1 MNARLLSATLLLLA
15 AIIFLVVGLRTVPR
29 NNTYV
34 VLGAV
39 FAILAAVRFRRAR
52 TQ

>member
-1 MNARLLSATLLLLA
+1 MNARLLSATLMLFA
-15 AIIFLVVGLRTVPR
+15 ALVFLVLGLRTVPR

-34 VLGAV
+34 ALGAV

-52 TQ
+52 VK

>member
-1 MNARLLSATLLLLA
+1 MKARFAAAVAMLAA
-15 AIIFLVVGLRTVPR
+15 AIIFLIVGFRDTPR

-34 VLGAV
+34 VLGIV

-52 TQ
+52 TP

>member
-1 MNARLLSATLLLLA
+1 MKPHLLA
-15 AIIFLVVGLRTVPR
+15 AFAMLFAAVTFGFIGYRAVPR

-34 VLGAV
+34 ILGVV

-52 TQ
+52 KP